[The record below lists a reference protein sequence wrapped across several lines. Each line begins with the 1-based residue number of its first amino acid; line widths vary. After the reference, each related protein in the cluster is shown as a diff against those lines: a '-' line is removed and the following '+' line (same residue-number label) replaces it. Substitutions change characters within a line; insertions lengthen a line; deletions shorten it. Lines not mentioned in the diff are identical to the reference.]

1 MEASL
6 PHVKQSA
13 YRKAVSSADAI
24 FATQQFVAIYFRC
37 GSHVY
42 MCLYNLQKDSVEY
55 PVLLEKLFDVG
66 VNGKIWR
73 LLKSWYDGGSCK
85 VKMDRMLSENF
96 QVELRN
102 KRKR

>member
-55 PVLLEKLFDVG
+55 PVLFKKLFDVG
-66 VNGKIWR
+66 VNGNIWR
-73 LLKSWYDGGSCK
+73 LLQSWYDGGSCK
-85 VKMDRMLSENF
+85 VKLDRMLSENF